1 MIIGASIIP
10 GNIMQAGMHIT
21 AIHSCIIPN
30 IICKQSSITSIVSI
44 VPIMERP
51 RSVAYSDRIISGIE
65 CVKFVAIS
73 FISNHKSDMAEWRED
88 TGCVLFETSII
99 AGMKRTLPSLVV
111 DIWEESMRDG
121 ERSCE
126 AERERPRKGILDSSL
141 G

>member
-1 MIIGASIIP
+1 
-10 GNIMQAGMHIT
+10 
-21 AIHSCIIPN
+21 
-30 IICKQSSITSIVSI
+30 
-44 VPIMERP
+44 
-51 RSVAYSDRIISGIE
+51 
-65 CVKFVAIS
+65 
-73 FISNHKSDMAEWRED
+73 MAEWRED

-111 DIWEESMRDG
+111 DVLDMLEESMRDG